1 MKYLK
6 LIADNVAVV
15 KFASYCLTYLLKC
28 KPPGGEGDLFTSHTR
43 ILHGS
48 RPGAG
53 DQEMFLEYMGIIWH
67 HHFFASQFS
76 LCFSFSSITLLS
88 FFLCLLWFPT
98 IPFFF
103 CLCGKL
109 MWLLKN
115 FGYIFCFWRIRM
127 FEDLFYLD
135 LVTWRL
141 YTLFFFLQKDRSS
154 AYLEAVRIC
163 GLCLA
168 CLIILLPHSSDLALG
183 LLH

>member
-1 MKYLK
+1 MSDLLAEMQAPWRGRRFIHITYPDS
-6 LIADNVAVV
+6 AWFQTWSRRPRNV
-15 KFASYCLTYLLKC
+15 F
-28 KPPGGEGDLFTSHTR
+28 GIH
-43 ILHGS
+43 
-48 RPGAG
+48 
-53 DQEMFLEYMGIIWH
+53 GIIWH

-88 FFLCLLWFPT
+88 FFLCLLWFPA

-103 CLCGKL
+103 YLCGKL

-127 FEDLFYLD
+127 FEDLFYFD

-141 YTLFFFLQKDRSS
+141 YTLFFCLQKDRSS

-168 CLIILLPHSSDLALG
+168 CLILLLPHSSDLALD